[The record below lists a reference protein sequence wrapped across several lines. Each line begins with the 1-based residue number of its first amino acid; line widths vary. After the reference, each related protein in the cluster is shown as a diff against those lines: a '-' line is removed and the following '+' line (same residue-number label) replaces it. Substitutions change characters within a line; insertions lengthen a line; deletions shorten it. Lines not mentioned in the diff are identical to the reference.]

1 MVQKDSEISELDG
14 VYRLR
19 IEIPFDV
26 KFVCVFLFEL
36 EGKRI
41 LIDAGLNILPWKKK
55 FLSLLKQINVKIE
68 DIDYCI
74 ITHEH
79 LDHNGLL
86 KFIKRKNPYINIL
99 MHEFTN
105 YSLNFSADPEKY
117 AQMEENAKKFA
128 TLFNS
133 YGMEQKYIQPIL
145 SWFLQWPKIVR
156 YQQPDVILKDD
167 DEVSI
172 GSSKLRIIW
181 TPGHSIGHICVFNE
195 KNSHLF
201 SGDHILSRITPH
213 IGQYHMLSLFDS
225 KYICPNILKSYLN
238 SLDKI
243 ERLNPKLIFP
253 AHQEIIENPLERI
266 ADIKKH
272 HQRRFQEISKLI
284 KNNPLTPF
292 EISQIHFGNNLDN
305 MNKYLAINEIL
316 SHLIYLEQENK
327 VNRICK
333 NGKILFTS

>member
-1 MVQKDSEISELDG
+1 MAPKDSEISELDG

-19 IEIPFDV
+19 IDIPFDV

-36 EGKRI
+36 EGKKI
-41 LIDAGLNILPWKKK
+41 LIDAGLNVLPWKKK
-55 FLSLLKQINVKIE
+55 FLSLLQQINVKIE
-68 DIDYCI
+68 DIDYCFV
-74 ITHEH
+74 THDH

-86 KFIKRKNPYINIL
+86 KFIKRKNPSLKIL

-117 AQMEENAKKFA
+117 ELMKENARKFA
-128 TLFNS
+128 ETFSS
-133 YGMEQKYIQPIL
+133 YGMDQKYIQPIL

-156 YQQPDVILKDD
+156 YQAPDVILQDD
-167 DEVSI
+167 DEISI
-172 GSSKLRIIW
+172 GRSKLKIIW

-213 IGQYHMLSLFDS
+213 IGQYHMLSLVDS
-225 KYICPNILKSYLN
+225 KYVYPNILEMYLK

-266 ADIKKH
+266 SEIRKH
-272 HQRRFQEISKLI
+272 HQMRFDSICKVI

-292 EISQIHFGNNLDN
+292 EISQIHFGPNLDN
-305 MNKYLAINEIL
+305 MNKYLAINEVL
-316 SHLIYLEQENK
+316 SHLFYLENKNK
-327 VNRICK
+327 VTRGKK
-333 NGKILFTS
+333 NGKILFSS